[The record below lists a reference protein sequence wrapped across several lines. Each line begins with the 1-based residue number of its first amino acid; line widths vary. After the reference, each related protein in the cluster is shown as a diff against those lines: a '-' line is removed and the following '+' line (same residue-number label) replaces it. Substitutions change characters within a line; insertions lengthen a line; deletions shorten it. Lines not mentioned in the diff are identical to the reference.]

1 MVLSISIYSWND
13 NFNAN
18 TNINDSIFKIA
29 HNIQIDEIKVLQI
42 NYETFIHRKRSKTNR
57 TMKTLEEIK
66 NEVAKEYSYESY
78 DDFKN
83 LTRKIDTDIVFVM
96 DEFFNKVAKRY
107 AKEVAIASL
116 EKASENAK
124 LKTFSTKN
132 LIDFSKKMVDK
143 SSITNEENIVL

>member
-1 MVLSISIYSWND
+1 
-13 NFNAN
+13 
-18 TNINDSIFKIA
+18 
-29 HNIQIDEIKVLQI
+29 
-42 NYETFIHRKRSKTNR
+42 
-57 TMKTLEEIK
+57 MKTLEEIK

-132 LIDFSKKMVDK
+132 LTDFSKKMVDK

>member
-1 MVLSISIYSWND
+1 
-13 NFNAN
+13 
-18 TNINDSIFKIA
+18 
-29 HNIQIDEIKVLQI
+29 
-42 NYETFIHRKRSKTNR
+42 
-57 TMKTLEEIK
+57 MKTLEEIK
-66 NEVAKEYSYESY
+66 NEVAIEYSYESY

-83 LTRKIDTDIVFVM
+83 LTRKINTDIVFIM

-124 LKTFSTKN
+124 LTTFSTKN

>member
-1 MVLSISIYSWND
+1 
-13 NFNAN
+13 
-18 TNINDSIFKIA
+18 
-29 HNIQIDEIKVLQI
+29 
-42 NYETFIHRKRSKTNR
+42 
-57 TMKTLEEIK
+57 MKTLEEIK
-66 NEVAKEYSYESY
+66 NEVAIEYSYESY

-96 DEFFNKVAKRY
+96 DGFFNKVAKRY

-143 SSITNEENIVL
+143 NSITNEENIVI

>member
-1 MVLSISIYSWND
+1 
-13 NFNAN
+13 
-18 TNINDSIFKIA
+18 
-29 HNIQIDEIKVLQI
+29 
-42 NYETFIHRKRSKTNR
+42 
-57 TMKTLEEIK
+57 MKTLEEIK
-66 NEVAKEYSYESY
+66 NEVAIEYSYESY

-83 LTRKIDTDIVFVM
+83 LTRKIDTDIVFIM
-96 DEFFNKVAKRY
+96 DGFFNKVAKRY

>member
-1 MVLSISIYSWND
+1 
-13 NFNAN
+13 
-18 TNINDSIFKIA
+18 
-29 HNIQIDEIKVLQI
+29 
-42 NYETFIHRKRSKTNR
+42 
-57 TMKTLEEIK
+57 MKTLEEIK
-66 NEVAKEYSYESY
+66 NEVAIEYSYESY

-124 LKTFSTKN
+124 LETFSTKN
-132 LIDFSKKMVDK
+132 LTDFSKKMVDK